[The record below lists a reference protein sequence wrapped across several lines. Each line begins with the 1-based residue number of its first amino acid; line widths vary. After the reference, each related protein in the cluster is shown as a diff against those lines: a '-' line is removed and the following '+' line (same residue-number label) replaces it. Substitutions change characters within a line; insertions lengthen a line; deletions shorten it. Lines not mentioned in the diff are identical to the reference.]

1 MYCYIM
7 NKNNSYQTPMVLTEV
22 NVLLERDFL
31 AGSIVDESLMIYSDA
46 QELEEVDAASESFD
60 WNDNWTWE

>member
-1 MYCYIM
+1 M
-7 NKNNSYQTPMVLTEV
+7 NKNKSYQTPMVLKEV
-22 NVLLERDFL
+22 SVLLERDFL

>member
-1 MYCYIM
+1 M
-7 NKNNSYQTPMVLTEV
+7 NKNKSYQTPMVLTEV

>member
-1 MYCYIM
+1 M
-7 NKNNSYQTPMVLTEV
+7 NKHKSYQTPMVLKEV
-22 NVLLERDFL
+22 SVLLERDFL